1 MCVLFLLD
9 GLQPQQDGAV
19 LHLVVVRGRRWDEV
33 LGVFLQDGIVQP
45 SNVFHRSAKQWDAIM
60 RLLGLHEAESHTLA
74 VIVPVHLHAAQCPLN
89 STSLTWQIGFE
100 GLEHKR

>member
-1 MCVLFLLD
+1 MCVLFLLE

-19 LHLVVVRGRRWDEV
+19 LHLVVVIGRRCGEV
-33 LGVFLQDGIVQP
+33 LDAFLQDGIVQP
-45 SNVFHRSAKQWDAIM
+45 SNMFQRSAKQLDAIM

-74 VIVPVHLHAAQCPLN
+74 IIAPVHLHAAHCPLN
-89 STSLTWQIGFE
+89 STSLTWQTVFE